1 MVFPRAPK
9 YCTLCADGA
18 RRGWGSYKL
27 YVLSSAGGL
36 MSAVL
41 LGEGADLEIT
51 LVEFLVC
58 GGVLRV
64 GGVLLGEA

>member
-1 MVFPRAPK
+1 
-9 YCTLCADGA
+9 
-18 RRGWGSYKL
+18 
-27 YVLSSAGGL
+27 

-51 LVEFLVC
+51 LVELLVC

-64 GGVLLGEA
+64 GGVLLGEARVHGGDGILDLGIYAAAVAANIAAPRAHA